1 MFLLLIEFLI
11 HQTLLTSMDTTM
23 IAMSVIQLFV
33 SIRVAY
39 LGIKALASGM
49 PKEEVW
55 AKKIM
60 HYNILDDREVFRKFK
75 LNIKSSKAAGEAT
88 IAVGRTEIDIV
99 VSIQLAA
106 AAFNALFNTR
116 RVLKFILC
124 LLFLSKQG
132 CKDVEDQG
140 SQLKEV
146 VLMNPGA

>member
-1 MFLLLIEFLI
+1 
-11 HQTLLTSMDTTM
+11 
-23 IAMSVIQLFV
+23 
-33 SIRVAY
+33 
-39 LGIKALASGM
+39 
-49 PKEEVW
+49 
-55 AKKIM
+55 M

-99 VSIQLAA
+99 FSIQLAA

-140 SQLKEV
+140 PQLKEV